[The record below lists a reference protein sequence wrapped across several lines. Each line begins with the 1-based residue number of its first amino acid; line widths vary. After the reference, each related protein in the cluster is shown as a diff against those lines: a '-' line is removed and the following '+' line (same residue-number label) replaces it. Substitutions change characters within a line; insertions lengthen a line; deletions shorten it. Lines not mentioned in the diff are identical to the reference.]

1 MELNVYE
8 LYFDPGLVE
17 KPYGFEEEFREDIMT
32 GIDAWIFAACEYKAL
47 WEERLDMR
55 GVVITP
61 QEFETS
67 LKERFS
73 DCRKEKKKKKD
84 VVRTEVKQILEHIR
98 KRAGASGEGFLE
110 FKIIKAAFKLKLSEL
125 EWFLFFLAAA
135 VEWDR
140 KYERLYGYL
149 QDNVGAKL
157 PTVGLGLSLWALGQS
172 GFENWC
178 WEESPLFQF
187 LFLKEGKQEEES
199 GLSRQMKLKEP
210 VISWLSGGSTPVE
223 ETFQIQ
229 QKNGLGFQ
237 IMRSVFQWDD
247 LIMEEEGKTK
257 LKQLCARIHF
267 KDKVGK
273 EWGFLDKSPYG
284 NGASALFYGPPGTGK
299 TMAAQ
304 VVAGELGA
312 CLCRVDISSVM
323 SKYIGETEKKLSRIF
338 DEAEEKHYVLFFDE
352 ADSLFARR
360 SQVSSSN
367 DRYANMETGFLLQK
381 FEEYEG
387 ISILA
392 TNYLNNMDDAFKRR
406 ITFLVRFSLPGA
418 GDRLKMWKTMVPR
431 KALVDEELELSWFS
445 ERFELTGSGIKEILT
460 ASAYLA
466 AEEGHGINNEVIR
479 KSIRGYYQ
487 KYGKNLT
494 REELVP

>member
-8 LYFDPGLVE
+8 LYFEPGLLD
-17 KPYGFEEEFREDIMT
+17 KPYGFEKEFREDLMT
-32 GIDAWIFAACEYKAL
+32 GLDAWIFAVCEYKAL
-47 WEERLDMR
+47 WQERLDMR

-61 QEFETS
+61 QEFEAA
-67 LKERFS
+67 LKERFLET
-73 DCRKEKKKKKD
+73 RREEGEKKAA
-84 VVRTEVKQILEHIR
+84 VRMEIKQIIRHI
-98 KRAGASGEGFLE
+98 KARAEASGESFLE
-110 FKIIKAAFKLKLSEL
+110 FKIIRAALRFQLTEL

-140 KYERLYGYL
+140 KYERIYGYL
-149 QDNVGAKL
+149 QDNVGARL
-157 PTVGLGLSLWALGQS
+157 PTVGLGLSLWALGQEH
-172 GFENWC
+172 FEDWC
-178 WEESPLFQF
+178 WEESPLFRF
-187 LFLKEGKQEEES
+187 LLEEEQKQEEES
-199 GLSRQMKLKEP
+199 GLSHQMKLRAP
-210 VISWLSGGSTPVE
+210 VISWLTGGTRSEE
-223 ETFQIQ
+223 ETFQEQ
-229 QKNGLGFQ
+229 HKNGMGFQ

-247 LIMEEEGKTK
+247 LIMEEEGKAK

-267 KDKVGK
+267 KDKVGR
-273 EWGFLDKSPYG
+273 EWGFLEKSPYG

-304 VVAGELGA
+304 VVAKELGA
-312 CLCRVDISSVM
+312 CLCRVDISSVV
-323 SKYIGETEKKLSRIF
+323 SKYIGETEKNLSRIF
-338 DEAEEKHYVLFFDE
+338 DEAEKKHYVLFFDE
-352 ADSLFARR
+352 ADSLFAKR
-360 SQVSSSN
+360 SQVGSSN

-387 ISILA
+387 VSILA

-418 GDRLKMWKTMVPR
+418 EDRLKMWKTMVPGE
-431 KALVDEELELSWFS
+431 ALVDEELELSWFS
-445 ERFELTGSGIKEILT
+445 ERFELTGSAIKEILT

-479 KSIRGYYQ
+479 ESIRGYYQ
-487 KYGKNLT
+487 KYGKSLT